1 MRGDLTVAYRPIKPL
16 ELRFNVLNV
25 ADTTYYDALHP
36 GHVDSGRGPHLPPH
50 RHLEVLDPRHAPPRP
65 QGPDRDAGGARR
77 ALLDDA
83 KWVDGRM
90 TAGHL
95 SAKAKHNLQV
105 AEGTPEARE
114 MGEVIVT
121 ALERNPLF
129 MSAALPLRVFPPL
142 FNRYEPGMAFGA
154 HVDNAIR
161 QVAGSPLRV
170 RTDLSATLFLTPPE
184 EYDGGELVVDD
195 TYGAHSVKLPAG
207 DMILYPATSLH
218 RVIPVTRGAR
228 LASIFWV
235 QSMVRDDGER
245 SLLFDLD
252 MAISQVSEATP
263 DNPGV
268 VALTSCYHNLLRR
281 WADA

>member
-1 MRGDLTVAYRPIKPL
+1 MLLHIPRVLTESQIARGRPLL
-16 ELRFNVLNV
+16 E
-25 ADTTYYDALHP
+25 
-36 GHVDSGRGPHLPPH
+36 
-50 RHLEVLDPRHAPPRP
+50 
-65 QGPDRDAGGARR
+65 Q
-77 ALLDDA
+77 A
-83 KWVDGRM
+83 KWVDGRA

-95 SAKAKHNLQV
+95 SARAKHNLQV

-114 MGEVIVT
+114 LGEVVVT
-121 ALERNPLF
+121 ALERTPLF

-142 FNRYEPGMAFGA
+142 FNRYEPGMTFGA

-170 RTDLSATLFLTPPE
+170 RADLSATLFLSAPE
-184 EYDGGELVVDD
+184 EYDGGDLVVDD

-207 DMILYPATSLH
+207 DLILYPATSLH
-218 RVIPVTRGAR
+218 RVQPVTRGVR

-252 MAISQVSEATP
+252 SAIQGLSREAP
-263 DNPGV
+263 DHPIAVQLTGV
-268 VALTSCYHNLLRR
+268 YHNLLRR
-281 WADA
+281 WADV